1 MKRLLLAIDV
11 RHVNM
16 LSPSSSIASVIDVQT
31 TATPRTSSWTAISRN
46 AHRVDLDLLLA
57 SSTNGGMEW
66 REVELSIVL
75 YQLDPIFNFANNNE
89 IKNISK
95 EPT

>member
-1 MKRLLLAIDV
+1 MKRLLLAINV
-11 RHVNM
+11 RHVNL
-16 LSPSSSIASVIDVQT
+16 LSLSSSIASLIDVQ
-31 TATPRTSSWTAISRN
+31 ATNTPKTSSWTAISRN

-57 SSTNGGMEW
+57 SYTNGGMEW

-75 YQLDPIFNFANNNE
+75 YQRDPIFNFANNNE

-95 EPT
+95 ETT